1 MKTEEQFAQ
10 KLENEA
16 GDFKNKGTNMKIKK
30 FKDLKYEKNKKKKE
44 FEPKEIIKKMR
55 QEKKY

>member
-30 FKDLKYEKNKKKKE
+30 FKDLKYE
-44 FEPKEIIKKMR
+44 
-55 QEKKY
+55 

>member
-16 GDFKNKGTNMKIKK
+16 GDIKNKGTNMKIKK
-30 FKDLKYEKNKKKKE
+30 FRDLNYE
-44 FEPKEIIKKMR
+44 
-55 QEKKY
+55 